1 MLPRPRGQF
10 LPARENCRGFGV
22 NSVEKAHRDIL
33 GALVIEHNI
42 RSSNAPT
49 LQELRTKYHLKISDA
64 LLESSIKPWE
74 DQGILGTYRTLSDG
88 TSVKIKQSCYSEA
101 LSEFLKLWG
110 ANEFSV
116 DGKKEEVF
124 SDTDAYENFPLP
136 NGWKFFV
143 FEQKL
148 EPIKSKVVKSPKL
161 ELLEVPKATINWTKW
176 GAIAAIFAI
185 PTMILLWWLTI

>member
-1 MLPRPRGQF
+1 M
-10 LPARENCRGFGV
+10 

-42 RSSNAPT
+42 RSSNVPT

-74 DQGILGTYRTLSDG
+74 DRDILGIYRTLSSG

-116 DGKKEEVF
+116 DGKKEEVLA
-124 SDTDAYENFPLP
+124 DADAYEGFPLP
-136 NGWKFFV
+136 SGWKFFV
-143 FEQKL
+143 FEQKS
-148 EPIKSKVVKSPKL
+148 KSTNSNVVKSPHL
-161 ELLEVPKATINWTKW
+161 RSLDVPKATIDWTKW